1 MHCIVKCSKSSK
13 ISYAVSHQ
21 KVRGICPV
29 REDTEIHI
37 ICPAMKDLP
46 IVEHH
51 SCNPFKLDFTSE
63 MILKNE
69 NSFLIM
75 TDNLQHGINVRRDQN
90 PSSHIHA
97 GLQKQ
102 TEVKYQMLALDM
114 ARDIEKS
121 INVKAKKINTF
132 GRSK

>member
-1 MHCIVKCSKSSK
+1 
-13 ISYAVSHQ
+13 
-21 KVRGICPV
+21 
-29 REDTEIHI
+29 
-37 ICPAMKDLP
+37 MKDLP

-102 TEVKYQMLALDM
+102 TEVKYQMLA
-114 ARDIEKS
+114 REIEKS
-121 INVKAKKINTF
+121 INVKEKKMNTF

>member
-1 MHCIVKCSKSSK
+1 M
-13 ISYAVSHQ
+13 SYVISHQ
-21 KVRGICPV
+21 KVRSICPV
-29 REDTEIHI
+29 RKDTEFHI
-37 ICPAMKDLP
+37 IYPAMKDLP

-51 SCNPFKLDFTSE
+51 SCITGLNPFKLDFTSDL
-63 MILKNE
+63 ILKNE

-102 TEVKYQMLALDM
+102 TEVKYQMLA
-114 ARDIEKS
+114 REIEKS